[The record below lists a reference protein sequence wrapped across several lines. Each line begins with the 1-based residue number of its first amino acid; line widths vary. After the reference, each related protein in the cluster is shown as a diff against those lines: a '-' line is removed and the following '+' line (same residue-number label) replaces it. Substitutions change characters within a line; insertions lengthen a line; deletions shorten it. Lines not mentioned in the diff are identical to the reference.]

1 MTPYHFLVRA
11 VCPKNVRSVDS
22 ALPAVLKRRRFQE
35 SGTGY
40 TLVELI
46 VAVGLF
52 SLVMLLASGAYLMMI
67 GISRQAQ
74 GITTGIN
81 NLSFALEA
89 MTRSIRTGTS
99 YDCGGLGDC
108 PGGASSFSFV
118 NADGVSV
125 TYSLSGSTIQETKG
139 GGGQNTMTDSS
150 VSVSS
155 LTFYAFGTPS
165 ARGGDYD
172 QPRVTIVVSGTVSS
186 GPGKTEAFTVET
198 GATMRGSD
206 L

>member
-1 MTPYHFLVRA
+1 MSMHIRN
-11 VCPKNVRSVDS
+11 PKHEARHRPRSG
-22 ALPAVLKRRRFQE
+22 A
-35 SGTGY
+35 GY

-67 GISRQAQ
+67 GVSRQAQ
-74 GITTGIN
+74 GIATGIN

-125 TYSLSGSTIQETKG
+125 AYSLSGSTIQETKAG
-139 GGGQNTMTDSS
+139 VQNALTDSS
-150 VSVSS
+150 VSISS

-165 ARGGDYD
+165 ARDGDYE
-172 QPRVTIVVSGTVSS
+172 QPRVTMVVSGTVSS